1 MNRRLGDAKS
11 IAVFRR
17 RKPFLSRD
25 LSHDFGQQ
33 SAVEFHGGRYKRTLG
48 TGIKDTVGSRD
59 FHRGDDHGTASVLIL
74 IVADID
80 YFLALKNHCH
90 RERVKAAPIDC
101 VFFQHADVKSGNSF
115 PIQVMSPMAL
125 NCLIY
130 EFFCYFFLF
139 CISSFHGRSF

>member
-1 MNRRLGDAKS
+1 M
-11 IAVFRR
+11 I
-17 RKPFLSRD
+17 
-25 LSHDFGQQ
+25 
-33 SAVEFHGGRYKRTLG
+33 SASKARSSFMEADTERTLG

-59 FHRGDDHGTASVLIL
+59 FHRGDDHGTASILIL

-115 PIQVMSPMAL
+115 PIQVMGSMAF

-130 EFFCYFFLF
+130 EFFCYFFSVLYLEF
-139 CISSFHGRSF
+139 SMVVPFLTIQDFQSDNPAP